1 MIQWERIGEWNISGV
16 CSTDRKV
23 LLKSGI
29 VFGKAFLSF
38 NYKCFHNF
46 QECIFC
52 EDNIQSNF
60 YTSYDEE
67 IHDMDLNEMI
77 EESGEN
83 NLVSLSQVS
92 EEQT

>member
-1 MIQWERIGEWNISGV
+1 M
-16 CSTDRKV
+16 
-23 LLKSGI
+23 LLFFFS
-29 VFGKAFLSF
+29 
-38 NYKCFHNF
+38 F

-67 IHDMDLNEMI
+67 IHEMDLNEMI
-77 EESGEN
+77 EDSGEN
-83 NLVSLSQVS
+83 NLVSLNQVS